1 MPVSPMQFWKINMEL
16 SNRHILDCLEKGD
29 PFALAAIISH
39 KGSTPRTSGS
49 RMIVL
54 PDRTILGTIGGGLI
68 EAKVMDTCLEL
79 ISKKTCQIRSF
90 ILNQELKSGLDMV
103 CGGSL
108 TVLMETLV
116 PEPELIAVYQALV
129 ELEQAGKKGVLVSKI
144 FGTSQGDFTMQK
156 CLVASDATLTGSC
169 VIPKPLLDE
178 ICDNRFSGSFP
189 IIHSHGLE
197 EFIIQPMVPADTI
210 FIFGAGHVGFQL
222 AKMAHLTGFSTVVID
237 DREEF
242 ANLQRFP
249 HARSVQVVT
258 DFAAAFDSLT
268 IDDHSYIVIL
278 TRGHLHDQTVL
289 EGALRTHPAYTGMI
303 GSRTKR
309 DKIYANLQKKGVS
322 PDALN
327 AVYSPVGLPIGAQT
341 PAEIS
346 VSILAQIIQI
356 RATA

>member
-1 MPVSPMQFWKINMEL
+1 MEL
-16 SNRHILDCLEKGD
+16 SNQHIVDCLKKGD
-29 PFALAAIISH
+29 PFALTAIISH

-68 EAKVMDTCLEL
+68 EAQVMDTCLDL
-79 ISKKTCQIRSF
+79 IPKKTCRIRSF
-90 ILNQELKSGLDMV
+90 TLNQELKDGLDMV
-103 CGGSL
+103 CGGNL

-116 PEPELIAVYQALV
+116 PETEVIAVYQALV
-129 ELEQAGKKGVLVSKI
+129 EQEQAGKKGVLVSKI
-144 FGTSQGDFTMQK
+144 VGTSQGEFTVQK
-156 CLVASDATLTGSC
+156 SLVLPDATVTGSC
-169 VIPKPLLDE
+169 IIPKPLLDD

-189 IIHSHGLE
+189 IIHSTGLE
-197 EFIIQPMVPADTI
+197 EYIIQPLVPADTI

-222 AKMAHLTGFSTVVID
+222 AQMAHLTGFSTVVID

-242 ANLQRFP
+242 VNTKRFP
-249 HARSVQVVT
+249 HARSVRVVM
-258 DFAAAFDSLT
+258 DFAKAFDGLI

-289 EGALRTHPAYTGMI
+289 EEALRTHPAYIGMI

-309 DKIYANLQKKGVS
+309 DKIYANLQEKGIS
-322 PDALN
+322 PDALKP
-327 AVYSPVGLPIGAQT
+327 VYSPVGLSIGAQT

-346 VSILAQIIQI
+346 VSILAEIIQI
-356 RATA
+356 RAGA

>member
-1 MPVSPMQFWKINMEL
+1 MEL
-16 SNRHILDCLEKGD
+16 SNQHILDCLKKGT

-54 PDRTILGTIGGGLI
+54 PDRTILGTIGGGLV

-79 ISKKTCQIRSF
+79 IPQKTCRIFSF
-90 ILNQELKSGLDMV
+90 DLNQELKDGLDMV
-103 CGGSL
+103 CGGNL

-116 PEPELIAVYQALV
+116 PEPELIAVYQAMV
-129 ELEQAGKKGVLVSKI
+129 DLEQAAQKGVLVSKI
-144 FGTSQGDFTMQK
+144 VGTSQGDFTLQK
-156 CLVASDATLTGSC
+156 TLAASDATMTGPC

-189 IIHSHGLE
+189 ILHSPGLE
-197 EFIIQPMVPADTI
+197 EFILQPLVLADTI
-210 FIFGAGHVGFQL
+210 FMFGAGHVGFQL

-242 ANLQRFP
+242 ANLKRFP
-249 HARSVQVVT
+249 HARLVRVVT
-258 DFAAAFDSLT
+258 DFAAAFEGLT
-268 IDDHSYIVIL
+268 IDDHAYIVIL

-289 EGALRTHPAYTGMI
+289 EGALRTHPAYIGMI

-309 DKIYANLQKKGVS
+309 DKIYANLRKKGIAEN
-322 PDALN
+322 ALE
-327 AVYSPVGLPIGAQT
+327 AVYSPVGLAIGAQT

-346 VSILAQIIQI
+346 VSIMAQIIQI
-356 RATA
+356 RAKA

>member
-1 MPVSPMQFWKINMEL
+1 MEL
-16 SNRHILDCLEKGD
+16 SNQQILDCLKKGA

-54 PDRTILGTIGGGLI
+54 SDRTILGTIGGGLI
-68 EAKVMDTCLEL
+68 EAQVMDTCLEL
-79 ISKKTCQIRSF
+79 ISQKNCRIQSF

-116 PEPELIAVYQALV
+116 PGPELTAVYKTLV
-129 ELEQAGKKGVLVSKI
+129 DLEQAGKNGVLVSKI
-144 FGTSQGDFTMQK
+144 VGTSQRDFTVQK
-156 CLVASDATLTGSC
+156 SMVTPDATMTGSC

-189 IIHSHGLE
+189 IFHSAGLE
-197 EFIIQPMVPADTI
+197 EFIIQPMIPADTI

-222 AKMAHLTGFSTVVID
+222 AQTAHLTGFSTVVID

-242 ANLQRFP
+242 ANPKRFP
-249 HARSVQVVT
+249 HARSIKVVM
-258 DFAAAFDSLT
+258 DFAAAFDGLT

-278 TRGHLHDQTVL
+278 TRGHVHDQTVL
-289 EGALRTHPAYTGMI
+289 EAALRTHPAYIGMI

-309 DKIYANLQKKGVS
+309 DKIYANLQEKGIS
-322 PDALN
+322 SDALN
-327 AVYSPVGLPIGAQT
+327 TVYSPVGLSIGAQT

-346 VSILAQIIQI
+346 ISIIAQIIQI
-356 RATA
+356 RAGA

>member
-1 MPVSPMQFWKINMEL
+1 MEL
-16 SNRHILDCLEKGD
+16 SNRHILDCLKKGA

-68 EAKVMDTCLEL
+68 EAQVMDTCLEL
-79 ISKKTCQIRSF
+79 IPNNTCRIQSF
-90 ILNQELKSGLDMV
+90 TLNQELKDGLDMV
-103 CGGSL
+103 CGGNL
-108 TVLMETLV
+108 TVLMETLA
-116 PEPELIAVYQALV
+116 PEPELIAIYQAMV
-129 ELEQAGKKGVLVSKI
+129 DLEQAGKKGVLVSKI
-144 FGTSQGDFTMQK
+144 VGTSQADFTLQK
-156 CLVASDATLTGSC
+156 TLVASDATMTGSC
-169 VIPKPLLDE
+169 VIPKPLLDD
-178 ICDNRFSGSFP
+178 IGDNRFSGSFP
-189 IIHSHGLE
+189 IIHSAGLE
-197 EFIIQPMVPADTI
+197 EFILQPLVLADTI

-242 ANLQRFP
+242 ANPKRFP
-249 HARSVQVVT
+249 HARAVRVVT

-268 IDDHSYIVIL
+268 IDARAYIVIL

-289 EGALRTHPAYTGMI
+289 EGALHTHPAYIGMI

-309 DKIYANLQKKGVS
+309 DKIYANLRKKGVS
-322 PDALN
+322 QDNLN
-327 AVYSPVGLPIGAQT
+327 AVYSPVGLAIGAQT

-346 VSILAQIIQI
+346 VSIMAQIIQI
-356 RATA
+356 RAGA

>member
-1 MPVSPMQFWKINMEL
+1 MEL
-16 SNRHILDCLEKGD
+16 SNQHILDCLKKGD

-54 PDRTILGTIGGGLI
+54 PDRTILGTIGGGLV
-68 EAKVMDTCLEL
+68 EARVMDTCLDL
-79 ISKKTCQIRSF
+79 IPKNTCRIQSF
-90 ILNQELKSGLDMV
+90 TLNQELKDGLDMV

-116 PEPELIAVYQALV
+116 PGQELIAVYQALV
-129 ELEQAGKKGVLVSKI
+129 KLEQSGKKGVLVSKI
-144 FGTSQGDFTMQK
+144 LGTSQGDFTVQK
-156 CLVASDATLTGSC
+156 SLVAFDATVTGPC

-189 IIHSHGLE
+189 IIHSAGLE
-197 EFIIQPMVPADTI
+197 EFILQPMVLADTI
-210 FIFGAGHVGFQL
+210 LIFGAGHVGFQL
-222 AKMAHLTGFSTVVID
+222 AQMAHLTGFSTVVID

-242 ANLQRFP
+242 ANQKRFP
-249 HARSVQVVT
+249 HARSVRVVT
-258 DFAAAFDSLT
+258 DFAAAFDGLT
-268 IDDHSYIVIL
+268 IDDHAYIVIL

-289 EGALRTHPAYTGMI
+289 EGALRTHPAYIGMI

-309 DKIYANLQKKGVS
+309 DKTYANLQKKGVS
-322 PDALN
+322 RDALN
-327 AVYSPVGLPIGAQT
+327 AVYSPVGLSIGAQT

-346 VSILAQIIQI
+346 VSIMAQIIQI
-356 RATA
+356 RAVA

>member
-1 MPVSPMQFWKINMEL
+1 MEL
-16 SNRHILDCLEKGD
+16 SNQDILDCLKKGD

-54 PDRTILGTIGGGLI
+54 PDRTILGTIGGGLV
-68 EAKVMDTCLEL
+68 EARVMDTCLDL
-79 ISKKTCQIRSF
+79 IPKKNCRIQSF
-90 ILNQELKSGLDMV
+90 TLNQDLKEGLDMV

-116 PEPELIAVYQALV
+116 PGPELIAVYQALV
-129 ELEQAGKKGVLVSKI
+129 ELEQSGKKGVLVSKI
-144 FGTSQGDFTMQK
+144 LGTSQGDFTVQK
-156 CLVASDATLTGSC
+156 SLVTSDTTMTGPC

-178 ICDNRFSGSFP
+178 ICDNQFYGSFP
-189 IIHSHGLE
+189 IIHSAGLE
-197 EFIIQPMVPADTI
+197 EFILQPMVLADTI
-210 FIFGAGHVGFQL
+210 VIFGAGHVGFQL
-222 AKMAHLTGFSTVVID
+222 AQMAHLTGFSTVVID

-242 ANLQRFP
+242 ANQKRFP
-249 HARSVQVVT
+249 HARSVRVVT
-258 DFAAAFDSLT
+258 DFTAAFDSVT

-289 EGALRTHPAYTGMI
+289 EGALQTHPAYIGMI

-309 DKIYANLQKKGVS
+309 DRIYTNLLEKGIS
-322 PDALN
+322 QNALN
-327 AVYSPVGLPIGAQT
+327 AVYSPVGLSIGAQT

-346 VSILAQIIQI
+346 VSIMAQIIQI
-356 RATA
+356 RAKA

>member
-1 MPVSPMQFWKINMEL
+1 MEL
-16 SNRHILDCLEKGD
+16 SHQQILDCLKKGF

-54 PDRTILGTIGGGLI
+54 PDRTILGTIGGGLV

-79 ISKKTCQIRSF
+79 IPRKTCRIQTF
-90 ILNQELKSGLDMV
+90 TLNQELKNGLDMV

-116 PEPELIAVYQALV
+116 PEPELIAVYQAMV
-129 ELEQAGKKGVLVSKI
+129 DLEQAGGKGVLVSKI
-144 FGTSQGDFTMQK
+144 AGISHGDFTLQK
-156 CLVASDATLTGSC
+156 TLVASDAAMTGSC

-189 IIHSHGLE
+189 IIHAAGLE
-197 EFIIQPMVPADTI
+197 EFILQPMVPADTI

-222 AKMAHLTGFSTVVID
+222 AQMAHLTGFSTVVID
-237 DREEF
+237 DREAF
-242 ANLQRFP
+242 ANQKRFP
-249 HARSVQVVT
+249 HAQSVRVAM
-258 DFAAAFDSLT
+258 DFAAAFDGLT
-268 IDDHSYIVIL
+268 IDDQAYIVIL

-289 EGALRTHPAYTGMI
+289 EAALRTCPAYIGMI

-309 DKIYANLQKKGVS
+309 DKIYANLRKKGIS
-322 PDALN
+322 QATLH
-327 AVYSPVGLPIGAQT
+327 AVYSPVGLAIGAQT

-356 RATA
+356 RAGA